1 MTIERRTL
9 PGIQLVVFDLD
20 GTLADT
26 KRDLA
31 LSVNAMRESMGL
43 GPLPLEAVTSYIG
56 HGVTVLIKRALGDQA
71 AEGDVQKGLGFFL
84 DHYAR
89 HLLDN
94 TVAYPGVAEALEE
107 LRNRKLAILTNK
119 PTEFSREIVAGLGF
133 ARYFFEIY
141 GGDSF
146 SLKKPDPVGI
156 KTLMSNSS
164 TPARHT
170 LMVGDSDTDVQTG
183 RNAGVWT
190 CGVTYGFAPETVRK
204 ASPDLLLD
212 DLRDLPRALGT
223 GESPV
228 GSKQ

>member
-1 MTIERRTL
+1 MTTERRSL

-20 GTLADT
+20 GTIADT
-26 KRDLA
+26 KWDLA
-31 LSVNAMRESMGL
+31 LSVNAMRESMRL

-71 AEGDVQKGLGFFL
+71 VDGDVEKGLTFFL

-94 TVAYPGVAEALEE
+94 TVAYPGVPEALEE

-119 PTEFSREIVAGLGF
+119 PTKFSREIVAGLGL
-133 ARYFFEIY
+133 ARYFFEIN

-146 SLKKPDPVGI
+146 SLKKPNPVGI
-156 KTLMSNSS
+156 NTLMSNSS
-164 TPARHT
+164 TPAKHT

-190 CGVTYGFAPETVRK
+190 CGVTYGFAPEAVRN
-204 ASPDLLLD
+204 ADPDLLLD
-212 DLRDLPRALGT
+212 NLRDLAPILGS
-223 GESPV
+223 G
-228 GSKQ
+228 G